1 MSDSKPKAEMGLF
14 VFGQIMTKN
23 HFPGRDGKPD
33 RYGIDV
39 AVPGLRQFVSI
50 SLRPED
56 WGRLNVMEEFK
67 GRISFN
73 VFKGNVY
80 FQPAN

>member
-1 MSDSKPKAEMGLF
+1 MSDKPKLDMGLF

-56 WGRLNVMEEFK
+56 FGRYNVMDEFK
-67 GRISFN
+67 GRLTFN
-73 VFKGNVY
+73 IFKGNVY
-80 FQPAN
+80 FQLAG

>member
-1 MSDSKPKAEMGLF
+1 MSDKPKSDMGLF
-14 VFGQIMTKN
+14 VYGRIINKN

-50 SLRPED
+50 SLRLED
-56 WGRLNVMEEFK
+56 FGRYNVMDEFK
-67 GRISFN
+67 GRITFN
-73 VFKGNVY
+73 IFKGNVY
-80 FQPAN
+80 FQPAS

>member
-1 MSDSKPKAEMGLF
+1 MSDAKPKPEMGLF

-23 HFPGRDGKPD
+23 HFPGKDGKPD
-33 RYGIDV
+33 RYSIDV

-56 WGRLNVMEEFK
+56 WGRLNIMEEFK

>member
-1 MSDSKPKAEMGLF
+1 MSDKPKLDMGLF

-23 HFPGRDGKPD
+23 CFPGRDGKPD

-56 WGRLNVMEEFK
+56 FGRYNVMDEFK
-67 GRISFN
+67 GRLTFN
-73 VFKGNVY
+73 IFKGNVY
-80 FQPAN
+80 FQLAG